1 MLHSKERVLSAQQT
15 QSFEKLVGML
25 GDLVENPILQL
36 SQYMKGMSNP
46 MSQVNTNIE
55 INNNFTVTNNTP
67 FDQDRQDNNI
77 SQLMAKELRRFGK
90 VVRK

>member
-1 MLHSKERVLSAQQT
+1 MSRKKTHDEYV
-15 QSFEKLVGML
+15 
-25 GDLVENPILQL
+25 VEV
-36 SQYMKGMSNP
+36 
-46 MSQVNTNIE
+46 SQVNTNIE

-90 VVRK
+90 ITRK